1 MRGQVFVA
9 ASVLAAALT
18 VGVQPA
24 AAQQYPTY
32 QDAHVAQVQCQQA
45 QRNRTIGGAI
55 IGGIAGAI
63 LGHNVAGGHG
73 SRDEGTA
80 LGAVVGAGAGGLIGH
95 NMNNGQCQPPEA
107 GAYDPYY
114 GQAQPNA
121 QYGQND
127 QYGDQY
133 SQNDQDLYGAPY
145 DDPYSKS
152 DDSYGGK

>member
-1 MRGQVFVA
+1 MRGQAFVA
-9 ASVLAAALT
+9 ATALAAALM
-18 VGVQPA
+18 GVQPA
-24 AAQQYPTY
+24 NAQQYPTY
-32 QDAHVAQVQCQQA
+32 QDAHVAQAQCQDA
-45 QRNRTIGGAI
+45 QRNRTVGGAI

-95 NMNNGQCQPPEA
+95 NMNGQCAAPEA

-114 GQAQPNA
+114 GQAQPNDQYA
-121 QYGQND
+121 QDDQYNQND
-127 QYGDQY
+127 
-133 SQNDQDLYGAPY
+133 DLYGAPN

-152 DDSYGGK
+152 DEDDGAYGSK